1 MRQVQGL
8 KGLRMCS
15 SGHTRAIEYDEKLLA
30 LGISKKS
37 SNMMHDVV

>member
-15 SGHTRAIEYDEKLLA
+15 SGHTRAIEYEKLLA

-37 SNMMHDVV
+37 SNMMHDVVV

>member
-15 SGHTRAIEYDEKLLA
+15 SGHTRAIEKLLA

-37 SNMMHDVV
+37 SNMMHDVVV